1 MSLGRSAVSRCVQ
14 RTSVGVRRRESVC
27 VGVCVHKRR
36 MPRMRRDVVGV
47 EVRSY
52 ALGWLRKVALEM
64 HAELAEEIRRV
75 DPRAQAHC
83 RCAACGVWSVCGRH
97 ILYYWNMCRVT

>member
-1 MSLGRSAVSRCVQ
+1 
-14 RTSVGVRRRESVC
+14 
-27 VGVCVHKRR
+27 
-36 MPRMRRDVVGV
+36 MRRDVVGV

-64 HAELAEEIRRV
+64 HAELTEEIRRV

-83 RCAACGVWSVCGRH
+83 RCAACGVS
-97 ILYYWNMCRVT
+97 T

>member
-1 MSLGRSAVSRCVQ
+1 
-14 RTSVGVRRRESVC
+14 
-27 VGVCVHKRR
+27 